1 MHWGKTNRGSRLG
14 WAHHSGLENR
24 ESLGVIGD
32 LREWEQRVHM
42 SLAGGHRVEALGQ
55 GELGTHKKRVHLWL
69 GQSKGWAAGKAGRAG
84 NMYLGTVAFTL
95 EVMEAT
101 WGAHKDGI

>member
-1 MHWGKTNRGSRLG
+1 MHWDKTNRGSRLG
-14 WAHHSGLENR
+14 WAHHSGLESR

-55 GELGTHKKRVHLWL
+55 KKGTPLAGAEQGVGCGE
-69 GQSKGWAAGKAGRAG
+69 GR
-84 NMYLGTVAFTL
+84 
-95 EVMEAT
+95 
-101 WGAHKDGI
+101 